1 MAKSK
6 KITKKSF
13 FEVKAPIT
21 SAKISLYASS
31 PEELDGKIMTID
43 LTRSLRGKSF
53 ELKLRV
59 KKDQDSLTS
68 EPIGLE
74 LMGSYIRKMIR
85 GGTDYVEDSFIT
97 ESKDGHVVIKPFM
110 ITRKKVSR
118 GVRNKIREIAK
129 KYLESHVG
137 TRTTKELFNEI
148 ITNKIQ
154 KEMSLKIKKV
164 YPLALCEI
172 RTFKIVESKK

>member
-6 KITKKSF
+6 KIAKKTF
-13 FEVKAPIT
+13 FDVKAPIT

-31 PEELDGKIMTID
+31 LEELDGKIITLD

-53 ELKLRV
+53 ELKLKV

-85 GGTDYVEDSFIT
+85 GGTDYVEDSFKV
-97 ESKDGHVVIKPFM
+97 ESKDGLVIVKPFM

-118 GVRNKIREIAK
+118 GVRNKIREATK
-129 KYLESHVG
+129 KHLESHIK
-137 TRTTKELFNEI
+137 TRTTKELFNEV

-154 KEMSLKIKKV
+154 KDLSLKIKKI
-164 YPLALCEI
+164 YPLALCEL
-172 RTFKIVESKK
+172 RTLKIVEEKK

>member
-59 KKDQDSLTS
+59 KKDQDSL
-68 EPIGLE
+68 
-74 LMGSYIRKMIR
+74 
-85 GGTDYVEDSFIT
+85 IT